1 MFKAPDLKPH
11 ASRLRILP
19 FAAVAAF
26 LVLCGCGQEQKLAP
40 DFAFNFTCTG
50 PAYPASESAIEKF
63 IAGRGFTVFNEER
76 VRRQYKLA
84 MYPLAI
90 DGFDARHR
98 MLDFRGINEKSGDKP
113 DPSVAS
119 IYSAGLYSPPPTRH
133 DTELEKA
140 MLAFA
145 TDTLKCSVSNISHAD
160 NGAERAAFF
169 DKIYKA
175 EQKRIAQ
182 GMRCDKQSGR
192 KLDTK
197 CPS

>member
-1 MFKAPDLKPH
+1 MSKNNDPAPRISRPH
-11 ASRLRILP
+11 ILP
-19 FAAVAAF
+19 FAAIAAF
-26 LVLCGCGQEQKLAP
+26 LVLSGCGQEQKLAP
-40 DFAFNFTCTG
+40 DFAFNFTCKG

-63 IAGRGFTVFNEER
+63 IASRGFTVFNEER
-76 VRRQYKLA
+76 VRRQYNLA

-90 DGFDARHR
+90 DGFDSRHR

-133 DTELEKA
+133 DTDLENA
-140 MLAFA
+140 MQAFV
-145 TDTLKCSVSNISHAD
+145 TGTLKCEVSNISHAD

-169 DKIYKA
+169 DKIYKT
-175 EQKRIAQ
+175 EQKRIGQ